1 MTRVRCGHQ
10 FAKVVGITYDKRA
23 YRMLKIFLL
32 LTLFL
37 TTTVSMASPI
47 DPMMTIK
54 ERLRL
59 SLWVEGLNENPQQ
72 DSMVK
77 AKRDLPEEIER
88 ALKKL

>member
-1 MTRVRCGHQ
+1 
-10 FAKVVGITYDKRA
+10 
-23 YRMLKIFLL
+23 
-32 LTLFL
+32 
-37 TTTVSMASPI
+37 MASPI